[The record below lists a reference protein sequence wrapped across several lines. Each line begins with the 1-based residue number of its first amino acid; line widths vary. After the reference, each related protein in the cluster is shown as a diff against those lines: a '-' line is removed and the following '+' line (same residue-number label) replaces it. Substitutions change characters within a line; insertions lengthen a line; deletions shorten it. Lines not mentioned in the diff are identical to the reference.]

1 MCQPYLPQLYVE
13 SDSDAT
19 SCYLFFRR
27 MGYKADLIN
36 NVVAQIHN
44 LPESLNGDVS
54 EVLVGVCE
62 VNILYAI
69 SHYGWFV
76 SWFYFL
82 RCEVGFLVCQ
92 HCASGLPPFSDAATL
107 KLS

>member
-1 MCQPYLPQLYVE
+1 MYIE

-27 MGYKADLIN
+27 MAYKADLIN

-44 LPESLNGDVS
+44 LPEALNADVS

-62 VNILYAI
+62 VRA
-69 SHYGWFV
+69 V
-76 SWFYFL
+76 
-82 RCEVGFLVCQ
+82 
-92 HCASGLPPFSDAATL
+92 PPESFPL
-107 KLS
+107 LIMFPHE

>member
-1 MCQPYLPQLYVE
+1 MYQPYLPQLYVE

-62 VNILYAI
+62 VKYCLHHIMGDL
-69 SHYGWFV
+69 SHVFVSSDAKQDFWFV
-76 SWFYFL
+76 NVMQTFCRRPPTL
-82 RCEVGFLVCQ
+82 RR
-92 HCASGLPPFSDAATL
+92 
-107 KLS
+107 